1 MLFLFNTILLSLLLK
16 YIPFPKKTSCVDLE
30 ARKAS
35 KQGPSETS
43 ILSLKMEWVAR
54 AVPDTRAQKRDL
66 VSFVKEILNFVK
78 S

>member
-1 MLFLFNTILLSLLLK
+1 MGLSTSDSILDMLFLFNTILLSLLLK

-54 AVPDTRAQKRDL
+54 AVPDTRAQKREFL
-66 VSFVKEILNFVK
+66 L
-78 S
+78 